1 MRPLKHV
8 FQGAFRIFKFIL
20 IYILSILLFLFIF
33 SLVYSHY
40 SIVKSY
46 QFSFDIIWGNPTV
59 PENLHGI
66 VILQKMLYDI
76 FLVFLIGTFISQQL
90 RPINPIEYSKFIV
103 YNKAKNCYSFRY
115 WAILCKNKYLYNVTV
130 RLILTTQEE
139 LNRGVNKLS
148 TQFEKQDTYNSIRG
162 VRYFKIDGEDA
173 TDFSRAINKGKN
185 CIISLYILGTNE
197 SGITYSSVKRYGNK
211 DIKNGYEFI
220 SIRKSE
226 YEKQINNASFITQK
240 NNFRRKRV
248 ANRDSFRYQHFD
260 RICEL
265 DEYGK
270 IKNTLPEKRN
280 LPIKETVLNFV
291 SWVISLV
298 LDK

>member
-1 MRPLKHV
+1 MFHN
-8 FQGAFRIFKFIL
+8 FI
-20 IYILSILLFLFIF
+20 IHIHRS
-33 SLVYSHY
+33 Y
-40 SIVKSY
+40 SIAPARNDKNQAVLVK
-46 QFSFDIIWGNPTV
+46 
-59 PENLHGI
+59 
-66 VILQKMLYDI
+66 
-76 FLVFLIGTFISQQL
+76 L
-90 RPINPIEYSKFIV
+90 RPFSWQKSRELAAERWELFPRRRARRSGSDPRSSVLCTPRKTAQTWFSPPFWTPP
-103 YNKAKNCYSFRY
+103 APFR
-115 WAILCKNKYLYNVTV
+115 WASAPHYQWGCKGNVTV

-148 TQFEKQDTYNSIRG
+148 TQFEKQATYNSIRG

-173 TDFSRAINKGKN
+173 TDFSGAINKEKN

-265 DEYGK
+265 DEHGK
-270 IKNTLPEKRN
+270 IKNTLPGKRS
-280 LPIKETVLNFV
+280 LPIKETMLNFV